1 MGPVPGAHLSY
12 HAPASE
18 NMKRRTPA
26 RFLSGLLLLAV
37 GAGFALLAW
46 SEFVPSSEGDP
57 AAIEAS
63 LLTDTSPSTISPPLP
78 SSAPL
83 PDDPHATPLW
93 SPNTLVGPPT
103 PDRTPTRLRIDKL
116 EVDAPIVALG
126 VDRATGEME
135 VPSNVSE
142 VAWYEHGPIPGEQ
155 GSAVLAAHV
164 DLRGQGPGVFY
175 ELDELRAGDV
185 ITVSFGEEPA
195 RRFVVEARSVYHKDD
210 LPLEA
215 IFSRSG
221 PPTLTLITCGGGFDS
236 SSRQYDS
243 NVVVYAVPEVPDAQR
258 GPD

>member
-1 MGPVPGAHLSY
+1 
-12 HAPASE
+12 
-18 NMKRRTPA
+18 MKHRSPIRIL
-26 RFLSGLLLLAV
+26 FGLLLLAV

-46 SEFVPSSEGDP
+46 SGFVPSTEGDP
-57 AAIEAS
+57 TAVEAS
-63 LLTDTSPSTISPPLP
+63 LLTGTSPSTTDPPIVSTP
-78 SSAPL
+78 APL
-83 PDDPHATPLW
+83 PDVPAATPLW
-93 SPNTLVGPPT
+93 SPNPLPAGPPT
-103 PDRTPTRLRIDKL
+103 ADRNPTRLEIEKL
-116 EVDAPIVALG
+116 DVDAPIVALG

-142 VAWYEHGPIPGEQ
+142 VAWYEYGPSPGEQ

-175 ELDELRAGDV
+175 ELGELRTGDV

-195 RRFVVEARSVYHKDD
+195 RRFVVEARSVYDKDD

-215 IFSRSG
+215 IFSRNG